1 MDGNRR
7 WAKNRFM
14 PAALGHAA
22 GARRVREIVK
32 ACAEAGVPYLSLF
45 AFSTENWKRPEEE
58 VSSLMG
64 LFMTYLEREVASMND
79 NGVRLRVLGD
89 VGRFAQPLQ
98 ALIRQAEAQ
107 TASNTRITLLVCA
120 NYGGRWDVVQAVQ
133 NWQAAHPNQSI
144 EDLTEEVLAQHLSTA
159 GMPELDLLI
168 RTGGESRLSNFLIWQ
183 AAYAELYF
191 TDCTIPADRIVG
203 EPGTGFQTAMRTLD
217 HTRVTIA
224 AQAVGVAQGALDHAL
239 GYAQERTLEQRATRK
254 LLFGH
259 LDTSPREGTIGQ
271 HTNSTQPAAGLCIR
285 PRSALNV
292 SAYTGCQIQTL
303 LRITRNCARA
313 TGADSRKS
321 DHHR

>member
-89 VGRFAQPLQ
+89 VGRFSPSLQ

-120 NYGGRWDVVQAVQ
+120 NYGGRWDML
-133 NWQAAHPNQSI
+133 QAARAWQEAHPGQSLQ
-144 EDLTEEVLAQHLSTA
+144 DMTEEGLAAHLSTA
-159 GMPELDLLI
+159 DAPEVDLLI
-168 RTGGESRLSNFLIWQ
+168 RTGGESRISNFLLWQ
-183 AAYAELYF
+183 AAYAELFF
-191 TDCTIPADRIVG
+191 TDDLWPDFKSARLH
-203 EPGTGFQTAMRTLD
+203 E
-217 HTRVTIA
+217 
-224 AQAVGVAQGALDHAL
+224 
-239 GYAQERTLEQRATRK
+239 
-254 LLFGH
+254 
-259 LDTSPREGTIGQ
+259 
-271 HTNSTQPAAGLCIR
+271 
-285 PRSALNV
+285 ALNWFAGRDRRFGS
-292 SAYTGCQIQTL
+292 SAPI
-303 LRITRNCARA
+303 
-313 TGADSRKS
+313 
-321 DHHR
+321 